1 MAQNW
6 TWDSQAAVKKK
17 YGHENEKTFKEEESI
32 EILEILGLIIQ
43 KSIRK
48 QIIMPEKK
56 QKKQKKTRIQTA
68 KNRRKKKLFTKR
80 NRSK

>member
-6 TWDSQAAVKKK
+6 TWGSQAAVKKK

-43 KSIRK
+43 KSIK
-48 QIIMPEKK
+48 IQIIMPEKK
-56 QKKQKKTRIQTA
+56 TSNNNNKNLDCKKQKEEEIIY
-68 KNRRKKKLFTKR
+68 
-80 NRSK
+80 

>member
-6 TWDSQAAVKKK
+6 TWGSQAAVKKK

-48 QIIMPEKK
+48 
-56 QKKQKKTRIQTA
+56 
-68 KNRRKKKLFTKR
+68 
-80 NRSK
+80 

>member
-6 TWDSQAAVKKK
+6 TWGSQAAVKKK

-43 KSIRK
+43 KSIKK

-56 QKKQKKTRIQTA
+56 TNNNNNKNLDCKKQKEEEIIY
-68 KNRRKKKLFTKR
+68 
-80 NRSK
+80 